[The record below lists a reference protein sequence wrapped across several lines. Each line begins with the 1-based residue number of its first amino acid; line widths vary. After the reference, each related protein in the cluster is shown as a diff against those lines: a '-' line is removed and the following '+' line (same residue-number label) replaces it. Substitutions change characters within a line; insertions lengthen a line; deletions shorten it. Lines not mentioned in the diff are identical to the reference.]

1 MIIRQFLAWT
11 QHTSAARRAE
21 AAGALARAYLYDGL
35 GEDIAWEAEAAL
47 LALLDDPSSL
57 VRRALAEACAACANA
72 PRPLIVA
79 LAGDQAE
86 IATLVLAR
94 SPVLSDADLVDGV
107 AIGCLAARRAIAS
120 RIDLSP
126 AVAGALAEIA
136 EPEALVVL
144 ARNRSAHIT
153 TGSLMRMVERHG
165 DVAALREAILAR
177 PYLPLE
183 VRQSVTTRLAESLSA
198 FAVSSGWLTPA
209 RSARASREAQERT
222 TLAFCA
228 EAHPVDLARLVA
240 HLKACGQLNAGLLLR
255 AILSGNMAFA
265 EMALADLAG
274 LPVRRVAGLMHDAST
289 AAFAALHRKAGLP
302 PVLLPAFSAALSA
315 WREAGAGTIASAG
328 AGLSRLMIERALTA
342 CETMPFAE
350 AQSVMA
356 LLSRFEAE
364 AARDEARVLARE
376 LAAEAERSEILR
388 IEREILDAEWR
399 EAQRQVLADWD
410 APQAL
415 EAAPAAATFEPVAE
429 TVSAAVPEALQVT
442 SEATSEATTEATSE
456 ETLEVPLGES
466 APVAVD
472 PAAEALP
479 IVTNRPAS
487 GDSEVAAVAE
497 ILAVVPAEASADVET
512 ARTDPVGLILD
523 GLSDA
528 LLAEFEGSRARS
540 RALATEVVLDAI
552 PEALIARY
560 REDRARLAA

>member
-11 QHTSAARRAE
+11 QHSSAARRAE

-35 GEDIAWEAEAAL
+35 GEDVAWEAEAAL

-72 PRPLIVA
+72 PRTLIVA

-120 RIDLSP
+120 RLDLSP

-144 ARNRSAHIT
+144 VRNRTAHIT

-165 DVAALREAILAR
+165 DVAALREAVLAR

-315 WREAGAGTIASAG
+315 WREAGQGAIASAG

-399 EAQRQVLADWD
+399 EAQRQVLADEE
-410 APQAL
+410 AYQAL
-415 EAAPAAATFEPVAE
+415 ESAPEPVAE
-429 TVSAAVPEALQVT
+429 TVAAIQEAAVDGAW
-442 SEATSEATTEATSE
+442 EATSE
-456 ETLEVPLGES
+456 EARQTIPQTTV
-466 APVAVD
+466 PVAVD
-472 PAAEALP
+472 LAAEALP
-479 IVTNRPAS
+479 AEAELPGPDASVESAVT
-487 GDSEVAAVAE
+487 VAE
-497 ILAVVPAEASADVET
+497 EIPEIAAAEAPADVET

-528 LLAEFEGSRARS
+528 LLAEFEGSRART

-552 PEALIARY
+552 PEALIASY

>member
-1 MIIRQFLAWT
+1 V
-11 QHTSAARRAE
+11 
-21 AAGALARAYLYDGL
+21 
-35 GEDIAWEAEAAL
+35 AWEAEAAL

-72 PRPLIVA
+72 PRTLIVA

-120 RIDLSP
+120 RLDLSP

-144 ARNRSAHIT
+144 VRNRTAHIT

-165 DVAALREAILAR
+165 DVAALREAVLAR

-315 WREAGAGTIASAG
+315 WREAGQGAIASAG

-399 EAQRQVLADWD
+399 EAQRQVLADEE
-410 APQAL
+410 AYQAL
-415 EAAPAAATFEPVAE
+415 ESAPEPVAE
-429 TVSAAVPEALQVT
+429 TVAAIQEAAVDGAW
-442 SEATSEATTEATSE
+442 AATSE
-456 ETLEVPLGES
+456 EARQTILQTTV
-466 APVAVD
+466 PVAVD
-472 PAAEALP
+472 LASEALPAEAELPGPDASVESAVTVAEEIPEIAAAEAP
-479 IVTNRPAS
+479 
-487 GDSEVAAVAE
+487 
-497 ILAVVPAEASADVET
+497 ADVET

-528 LLAEFEGSRARS
+528 LLAEFEGSRART

-552 PEALIARY
+552 PEALIASY